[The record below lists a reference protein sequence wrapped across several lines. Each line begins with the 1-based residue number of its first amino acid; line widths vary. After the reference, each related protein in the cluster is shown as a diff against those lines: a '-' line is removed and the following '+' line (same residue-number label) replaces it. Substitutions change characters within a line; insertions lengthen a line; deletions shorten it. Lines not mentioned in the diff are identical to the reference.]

1 MPDVRW
7 SLVAIAAV
15 SFATHAAPP
24 RAAPPQVVEAG
35 PTVPTSPYW
44 GQLIAGE
51 DQEGVMEGQKFPIR
65 TKLKPG
71 RLLGPVKVLDDRWM
85 TQPILILGDDPASV
99 TVLTQH
105 NKALHDMGVTAL
117 VLSAKTPQTF
127 KVVQRAAQA
136 VAVAPGPDSWLEQLL
151 VSKGVTVYPVLIR
164 LDGMAVAP

>member
-1 MPDVRW
+1 
-7 SLVAIAAV
+7 
-15 SFATHAAPP
+15 
-24 RAAPPQVVEAG
+24 
-35 PTVPTSPYW
+35 
-44 GQLIAGE
+44 
-51 DQEGVMEGQKFPIR
+51 MEGQKFPIR
-65 TKLKPG
+65 TMLKPG

-99 TVLTQH
+99 TVLKQH